1 MTTKVITHQWTT
13 KTYGQ
18 GNVDV
23 KNCGIIFVKKYQLSE
38 LGWES
43 RGTSFWDFRK

>member
-1 MTTKVITHQWTT
+1 MQSRECLAMTTKVITYQWTI

-23 KNCGIIFVKKYQLSE
+23 KNC
-38 LGWES
+38 
-43 RGTSFWDFRK
+43 